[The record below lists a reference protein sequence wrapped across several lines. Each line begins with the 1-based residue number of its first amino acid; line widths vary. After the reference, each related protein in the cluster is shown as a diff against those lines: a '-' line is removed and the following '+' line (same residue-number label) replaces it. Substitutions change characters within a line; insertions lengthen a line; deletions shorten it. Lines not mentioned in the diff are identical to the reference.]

1 MLFWRGR
8 STRSLLRLRRYYGTR
23 VDMIYEGVT
32 VFIGE
37 RALVLDRLA
46 MLAASVTGLDGKRRA
61 IAALLCSM
69 HI

>member
-1 MLFWRGR
+1 
-8 STRSLLRLRRYYGTR
+8 
-23 VDMIYEGVT
+23 MIYEGVT